1 MGNGRDE
8 PPLFGPSP
16 GERRRTPESH
26 PGKDL
31 ERATAEYN
39 WGVKGR
45 KNFRVTLAFRTPK
58 RAERFRSGGA
68 SSANH
73 RGDRAAPPA
82 EDPGSENASVETRTT
97 RKLESSLPGGGNG

>member
-16 GERRRTPESH
+16 GGATANTRAASR
-26 PGKDL
+26 KDL